1 MTKNT
6 SAKNLGSLGGKA
18 SAAKLTAQQKK
29 DRARKAAI
37 ARWNK
42 RKHV

>member
-6 SAKNLGSLGGKA
+6 AAQNLGALGGKA
-18 SAAKLTAQQKK
+18 SAARLTAQQKK

-37 ARWNK
+37 ARWKNK
-42 RKHV
+42 KKV